1 MNRRLVALTAAFVLM
16 VSMAPPGLA
25 GVRAPDPGT
34 VTAPALTGPTS
45 AVDQT
50 KIPHYFGP
58 YSNWANS
65 PLTQPDATVTISP
78 AGAPAASQTVGN
90 PLIARQYASDD
101 TVGGAGSGTPGQ
113 GTVLVIVP
121 GGLPAGTLT
130 NFQTYV
136 QNLPA
141 LGSPGS
147 TFNAYVLHS
156 TGTLNEYS
164 IVFDSGPLTVPAAG
178 DGVHTWLVSAMPAS
192 TGSTTV
198 QQGDVIGFYGQG
210 IPLDVVGSDLVAYP
224 VAAAPTSP
232 FVTDTFPQIAGR
244 TYSFGATIQL
254 PGGTAA
260 GAGATADAIVGANGA
275 VTGLTITNPGH
286 DYTAAT
292 VAITGAGSLATASA
306 DVQTSGVVTGVVV
319 DIAGGG
325 YTAPTATFSGGGATT
340 QATGHPLGGVDAVNL
355 SVTGVGYSFPTV
367 DFDLP
372 DDPNGVQA
380 QGHAVCGAPHA
391 DCNRG
396 TDTATMT
403 VESIVVDNPG
413 SGYATAPNVV
423 VRDGTVF
430 DPINPPS
437 DFVAAT
443 GAATLSV
450 LSVALDTFGAGYT
463 SAPTVTFG
471 DTFAVKGTGAH
482 AVAATDYGAVVAL
495 HLLTPGSGY
504 ITPGGIKKFVDGLP
518 GLTPAGVNN
527 LGQYIPV
534 AQPDKTTFAAA
545 GKEADYYVIALVQH
559 RERMSSSLPTA
570 GTLLREY
577 VQLETA
583 NVTGKHVALQTD
595 LVDGS
600 TTPVLMPDG
609 SQAYGVDE
617 PHFLGPTI
625 VAQKDRAVRVV
636 FYNLLPKGAAG
647 NLFLPTDTTLMGSG
661 ETDSAPVMAT
671 DPNGTGNVLDVIRN
685 PMCTVDPQM
694 PDCYT
699 QNRATLHLHGGV
711 TPWISDGTPHQ
722 WITPAGDSTSYP
734 QGVAVQDVP
743 DMVGT
748 GAPAG
753 VPDCSA
759 DTDGCQTFY
768 YTNQQSARLM
778 FYHDHAWGITR
789 LNVYA
794 GEAAGYVITD
804 PTEQK
809 LFGAGG
815 PYADMGEGIPL
826 VIQDR
831 TFVPSPDQLAGQ
843 DPTWDA
849 SKWGGMG
856 NVWYE
861 HVYMPAQNP
870 SAPNGMNP
878 YGRWFYGPWFWPPAS
893 PQNGA
898 IANPYYQ
905 MDPKGP
911 DGKMGVPGSP
921 DAADDFTTPL
931 ATPCNLNDPT
941 TWQYQVE
948 PFCEPPTIP
957 GTPNISVGMEQFN
970 DTPIVNGTAYP
981 TTTLDPKSYRFR
993 ILNAAND
1000 RVWNLSWYVAD
1011 PNSVSTDL
1019 NGKGVAIGG
1028 TEVALKASELAAAQT
1043 DPNVVP
1049 TPDTAISPAGPD
1061 WIAIGSEGG
1070 FLPAPAVVPAQ
1081 PTTWIIDPTRFDVG
1095 NVDKHSLVVAP
1106 AERSDVIV
1114 DFSKYAGKTLILYND
1129 APAAYPGRIA
1139 GYDYYT
1145 GMPDLGSGQVI
1156 PGYGPNTRTVMQ
1168 VKIAGTP
1175 APAFNLTALNN
1186 LFKHHADGSGVFESS
1201 QDPIIVGQ
1209 AAYNSAY
1216 GTSFVKSGDCT
1227 NQTAT
1232 NKCDGFARI
1241 AQQGGQTFRFDTL
1254 KGPQQ
1259 KVLIEPKALHDEMNS
1274 AAFDEF
1280 GRMTSNL
1287 GLEAVPATPA
1297 GQNILLYPYIA
1308 PPTEVIDGTN
1318 LPVGDINV
1326 QAISSSTDGTQ
1337 IWKITHNGVDT
1348 HPIHFHLFNV
1358 QILDRVTWDNII
1370 IPPEASELGW
1380 KETIRVSPLEDT
1392 IVAVRPIIPTL
1403 PFEVPNSIRALNPS
1417 MKLGANLD
1425 PLGLVVDPSGNVTTI
1440 TNALVN
1446 FGWEYVYHCHILSHE
1461 EMDMMRPMLLAVPPL
1476 KADTLAFDK
1485 ATKTLT
1491 FNDNSITET
1500 SFAAQVSLDAG
1511 ATWTTF
1517 GTLDSPLDQPNLH
1530 RTGVSIPYNAPFDP
1544 SKSYMFRVMAR
1555 NTVGATDAVD
1565 PLLTGGYAGITV
1577 FSLSDP
1583 LTVAVPTTT
1592 TLTSAPNPS
1601 LVGENV
1607 TFTAT
1612 VADASGIVPA
1622 GIPTGTV
1629 QFSIDGAAVGT
1640 PVALDGAGVATYA
1653 TSTLTAG
1660 SHPVVAT
1667 YNGVLPY
1674 GGSSGSLTQT
1684 VNQAGTAT
1692 TLFSS
1697 LNPSTFGSSVTFT
1710 AQVTQLVGTVMPT
1723 GSVNFAVDGGA
1734 PTTVPLDGAG
1744 MATLT
1749 TTALAVGPHTI
1760 TAHYPGNAAFLPSSA
1775 TPLTQTVLQV
1785 VSTTLVTSNLNP
1797 SVFGDN
1803 VTFTATVTPLAATGT
1818 VEFFDGVTS
1827 LGPPVPLSGGTANL
1841 STAALAVGNHPITA
1855 VYSGDVNN
1863 VASTSA
1869 VLTQSVIQLAT
1880 VTSLVSSLNPS
1891 VVGDNVTFTATVS
1904 PSLAAG
1910 TVTFTVDAVAV
1921 TVPVV
1926 AGQAVFAT
1934 TSMAIGN
1941 HAVTAAYS
1949 GGARYLPSTSP
1960 TITQVVGPFL
1970 RPTTTVVTSNRV
1982 PTANLG
1988 QNITF
1993 TATVRPVTGTGI
2005 PTGTVQFSIDGVNVG
2020 ALVTLNAQGRATF
2033 ATATLASGPHNVI
2046 ATYSASAIF
2055 AGSGSATY
2063 VQVVNTAT
2071 TTTVVT
2077 SNRNPSVF
2085 GQSVTLTARVTPSNG
2100 PVATGT
2106 VQFSIDG
2113 APFGSPANLNA
2124 TGRATLV
2131 LSGLSSLSVG
2141 THTVSATYNGNG
2153 SDLPST
2159 SATFTQTVNKASS
2172 RTVVTTSRT
2181 PTPQATPATLTA
2193 TVTAVAPGAGIATGL
2208 VQFRVDGV
2216 NFGTAVALD
2225 PTGKAST
2232 TTTGI
2237 AVGRHTVTAVYA
2249 GDGSFN
2255 GSTSAGMTQR
2265 IQ

>member
-1 MNRRLVALTAAFVLM
+1 MMSRKLLALLAVLALCATAAGPVIAKA
-16 VSMAPPGLA
+16 VPSA
-25 GVRAPDPGT
+25 GT
-34 VTAPALTGPTS
+34 VQAAAVVSNAPAS
-45 AVDQT
+45 AVDET
-50 KIPHYFGP
+50 KVPHYFGP
-58 YSNWANS
+58 YPNWANS
-65 PLTQPDATVTISP
+65 PLTLPDATVKISP
-78 AGAPAASQTVGN
+78 AGAPAASMTVGN
-90 PLIARQYASDD
+90 ALIARQYASDD

-113 GTVLVIVP
+113 GTVLVILP

-130 NFQTYV
+130 NFQTWV
-136 QNLPA
+136 QNAPA
-141 LGSPGS
+141 LASPGN
-147 TFNAYVLHS
+147 TFNAYVLRG
-156 TGTLNEYS
+156 TGNLNEYS
-164 IVFDSGPLTVPAAG
+164 IVFDSGPLTVPTMTTDGVATYPVTGAPAVVAG
-178 DGVHTWLVSAMPAS
+178 DLLA
-192 TGSTTV
+192 
-198 QQGDVIGFYGQG
+198 FYGQG

-232 FVTDTFPQIAGR
+232 FVTDSFPQIAGR

-254 PGGTAA
+254 PSGTAA
-260 GAGATADAIVGANGA
+260 GAGATADATVGANGA
-275 VTGLTITNPGH
+275 VTGLTITNPGSG
-286 DYTAAT
+286 YTAAT
-292 VAITGAGSLATASA
+292 VAITGAGSGASA
-306 DVQTSGVVTGVVV
+306 DAVVQTSGAVTSVAV
-319 DIAGGG
+319 DATTGSG
-325 YTAPTATFSGGGATT
+325 YTAPTVSFSGGGATT
-340 QATGHPLGGVDAVNL
+340 QATGHVLGGVDAVKL
-355 SVTGVGYSFPTV
+355 TVQGEGYTFPTV

-380 QGHAVCGAPHA
+380 TGHAVCIEVNCAPA
-391 DCNRG
+391 TSG
-396 TDTATMT
+396 TFVT
-403 VESIVVDNPG
+403 VTSVVVDNPG
-413 SGYATAPNVV
+413 SGYFTAPNVV
-423 VRDGTVF
+423 IRDGTVF
-430 DPINPPS
+430 DPINPPPT
-437 DFVAAT
+437 FIAAT
-443 GAATLSV
+443 GAATLKV

-463 SAPTVTFG
+463 SAPDVTFA
-471 DTFAVKGTGAH
+471 DATGTGAGAH
-482 AVAATDYGAVVAL
+482 GVAATDYGAVIAL

-518 GLTPAGVNN
+518 GLTPAGINN

-559 RERMSSSLPTA
+559 RERMSSSLPAA

-577 VQLETA
+577 VQLSTA
-583 NVTGKHVALQTD
+583 NVPGKHVALQTD
-595 LVDGS
+595 LLDGS
-600 TTPVLMPDG
+600 TTPVLMPNG
-609 SQAYGVDE
+609 SQAYGVDD

-636 FYNLLPKGAAG
+636 FYNLLPTGAAG

-661 ETDSAPVMAT
+661 ETASAPAMAT

-722 WITPAGDSTSYP
+722 WITPAGDSTAYP

-743 DMVGT
+743 DMVGA

-759 DTDGCQTFY
+759 ATDGCQTFY

-831 TFVPSPDQLAGQ
+831 TFVPSPEQMAGQ

-856 NVWYE
+856 NLWYE

-870 SAPNGMNP
+870 NAPNGMSP

-893 PQNGA
+893 PLNGA

-911 DGKMGVPGSP
+911 DGIMGVPGSP
-921 DAADDFTTPL
+921 EAADDFTTPL
-931 ATPCNLNDPT
+931 ATPCNLDNPT

-981 TTTLDPKSYRFR
+981 TTTLDPKAYRFR

-1011 PNSVSTDL
+1011 ST
-1019 NGKGVAIGG
+1019 G
-1028 TEVALKASELAAAQT
+1028 TEVALKASEVAAAQT

-1049 TPDTAISPAGPD
+1049 TPDTTISPAGPN

-1070 FLPAPAVVPAQ
+1070 FLPAPAVIPAQ
-1081 PTTWIIDPTRFDVG
+1081 PTTWITDPTRFDVG

-1114 DFSKYAGKTLILYND
+1114 DFSKFAGQTLILYND

-1216 GTSFVKSGDCT
+1216 GTTFAASGDCT
-1227 NQTAT
+1227 NQSAT

-1259 KVLIEPKALHDEMNS
+1259 KVLIQPKALHDEMNS

-1287 GLEAVPATPA
+1287 GLEQVPATPA

-1392 IVAVRPIIPTL
+1392 IVAVRAIIPTL
-1403 PFEVPNSIRALNPS
+1403 PFEVPNSIRPLNPS
-1417 MKLGANLD
+1417 MALGANLD
-1425 PLGLVVDPSGNVTTI
+1425 PQGLIVDPSGNVTTI

-1461 EMDMMRPMLLAVPPL
+1461 EMDMMRPMLLALPPL
-1476 KADTLAFDK
+1476 KADTLAFNK

-1530 RTGVSIPYNAPFDP
+1530 RTGVPIAYPAYDPYTD
-1544 SKSYMFRVMAR
+1544 YQFRVMAR

-1565 PLLTGGYAGITV
+1565 PLLTGGYAGTTV
-1577 FSLSDP
+1577 FSLSTAITVLNPPKAPSALTGVMAFGPKITLTWTDNATTETGFSIERQLNGGP
-1583 LTVAVPTTT
+1583 FVQVGTVAANVTTFVDT
-1592 TLTSAPNPS
+1592 VANGLTPSATFGYRVIATNAIGPS
-1601 LVGENV
+1601 LPSNV
-1607 TFTAT
+1607 FTQVIPAPPAAPSNLTAT
-1612 VADASGIVPA
+1612 LQALP
-1622 GIPTGTV
+1622 
-1629 QFSIDGAAVGT
+1629 VGPG
-1640 PVALDGAGVATYA
+1640 PV
-1653 TSTLTAG
+1653 
-1660 SHPVVAT
+1660 
-1667 YNGVLPY
+1667 
-1674 GGSSGSLTQT
+1674 
-1684 VNQAGTAT
+1684 
-1692 TLFSS
+1692 
-1697 LNPSTFGSSVTFT
+1697 
-1710 AQVTQLVGTVMPT
+1710 AQVTLTFRDNANNET
-1723 GSVNFAVDGGA
+1723 GFVVERSTNGGA
-1734 PTTVPLDGAG
+1734 FSTLATLPPRTNGNATVTYVDTTAAAGATPTTYAYRVTAIGLFVQSTYAGPVSVIVPILPAAPTSLTAVNGPNGSGNNRTVNLTWAANTANVTG
-1744 MATLT
+1744 FTIQRATNAAFTSGLT
-1749 TTALAVGPHTI
+1749 TT
-1760 TAHYPGNAAFLPSSA
+1760 
-1775 TPLTQTVLQV
+1775 
-1785 VSTTLVTSNLNP
+1785 
-1797 SVFGDN
+1797 
-1803 VTFTATVTPLAATGT
+1803 
-1818 VEFFDGVTS
+1818 
-1827 LGPPVPLSGGTANL
+1827 
-1841 STAALAVGNHPITA
+1841 
-1855 VYSGDVNN
+1855 N
-1863 VASTSA
+1863 VA
-1869 VLTQSVIQLAT
+1869 
-1880 VTSLVSSLNPS
+1880 
-1891 VVGDNVTFTATVS
+1891 
-1904 PSLAAG
+1904 
-1910 TVTFTVDAVAV
+1910 
-1921 TVPVV
+1921 
-1926 AGQAVFAT
+1926 
-1934 TSMAIGN
+1934 
-1941 HAVTAAYS
+1941 
-1949 GGARYLPSTSP
+1949 
-1960 TITQVVGPFL
+1960 
-1970 RPTTTVVTSNRV
+1970 
-1982 PTANLG
+1982 
-1988 QNITF
+1988 
-1993 TATVRPVTGTGI
+1993 
-2005 PTGTVQFSIDGVNVG
+2005 
-2020 ALVTLNAQGRATF
+2020 
-2033 ATATLASGPHNVI
+2033 
-2046 ATYSASAIF
+2046 
-2055 AGSGSATY
+2055 
-2063 VQVVNTAT
+2063 TAT
-2071 TTTVVT
+2071 TTL
-2077 SNRNPSVF
+2077 
-2085 GQSVTLTARVTPSNG
+2085 SVTGLSRNTAYYFRIRANNG
-2100 PVATGT
+2100 AFVSSGW
-2106 VQFSIDG
+2106 
-2113 APFGSPANLNA
+2113 LNA
-2124 TGRATLV
+2124 TPIPITTL
-2131 LSGLSSLSVG
+2131 
-2141 THTVSATYNGNG
+2141 
-2153 SDLPST
+2153 P
-2159 SATFTQTVNKASS
+2159 
-2172 RTVVTTSRT
+2172 
-2181 PTPQATPATLTA
+2181 
-2193 TVTAVAPGAGIATGL
+2193 
-2208 VQFRVDGV
+2208 
-2216 NFGTAVALD
+2216 
-2225 PTGKAST
+2225 
-2232 TTTGI
+2232 
-2237 AVGRHTVTAVYA
+2237 
-2249 GDGSFN
+2249 
-2255 GSTSAGMTQR
+2255 
-2265 IQ
+2265 